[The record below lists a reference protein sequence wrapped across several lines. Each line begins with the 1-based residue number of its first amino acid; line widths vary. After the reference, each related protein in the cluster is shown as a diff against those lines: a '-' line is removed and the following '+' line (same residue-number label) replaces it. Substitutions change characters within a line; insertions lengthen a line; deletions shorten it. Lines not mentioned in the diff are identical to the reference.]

1 MFTGLVEE
9 TGVIQALKKLEGGRE
24 FRISAHRICQDLHVD
39 DSVAVNGVC
48 LTVTD
53 VSPDSFTASAVQ
65 ETLNRSTLSQM
76 NTGTTVNLERALRLS
91 DRLGGHWVQGHVDGT
106 ASVRDFQKL
115 GTGWLLTIQLSGEMI
130 RYCVE
135 KGSITVDGV
144 SLTIA
149 EIDGQLIRLAVIP
162 HTYQQTILKHLRRES
177 IVNIELDILAK
188 YVARLLGETGDR
200 TGHDETWYRSHGY

>member
-9 TGVIQALKKLEGGRE
+9 TGTIQAIKKLDGSRE
-24 FRISAHRICQDLHVD
+24 FLISAQRVCQDLKTD

-48 LTVTD
+48 LTVTHMSSD
-53 VSPDSFTASAVQ
+53 TFTASAVS
-65 ETLNRSTLSQM
+65 ETLNRTTLSHLKI
-76 NTGTTVNLERALRLS
+76 GTAVNLERALRLS

-115 GTGWLLTIQLSGEMI
+115 GATSLLTLQLPDRMI

-149 EIDGQLIRLAVIP
+149 AIVGQQIRLAVIP
-162 HTYQQTILKHLRRES
+162 HTFQHTTLKFLRRES
-177 IVNIELDILAK
+177 TVNIELDILAK
-188 YVARLLGETGDR
+188 YVARILGETDNESH
-200 TGHDETWYRSHGY
+200 HDETWYRSHGY